1 MSKTQIISQQKYE
14 IKALKEELAN
24 HHKKLSTYYHR
35 LLLYEAI
42 SKASR
47 QLIIVLPW
55 VRKDAEDYKFRKHI
69 EIELKRNVKVI
80 ICYRIADEK
89 DKNSEQAVRLL
100 RDI

>member
-24 HHKKLSTYYHR
+24 HPKKLSTYYHR
-35 LLLYEAI
+35 LLLFEAI
-42 SKASR
+42 SKATR
-47 QLIIVLPW
+47 QLIIVSP
-55 VRKDAEDYKFRKHI
+55 EDYKFRKHI
-69 EIELKRNVKVI
+69 ESELKRNVKFI